1 MDAAAVEL
9 FVLNFNGAR
18 LLAECLPSIVC
29 AAARSRYPTC
39 VTVVDNGSTDES
51 LALLARDFP
60 SVAVRLAPNDGLYS
74 LNGAVAESSAPV
86 VVLLNNDIKLAVDA
100 IDPLVEPLLHAG
112 PRSRFTHVA
121 ELEPIVFTAPRCFLF
136 DERTHEGFQT
146 SVRMHRGLVEATAL
160 FSGAEDVADAPGP
173 TASVGAVLA
182 VEKQTFVA
190 LGGFDRLY
198 LPGRIEDLDFCFR
211 AFVAG
216 GRGRYV
222 PRSVA
227 YHRGAASFGPAYGVA
242 GCDRL
247 ALRNT
252 ILFQWKNLRS
262 PRHRLAARRWWPIR
276 AIRDLVNAPFVS
288 AEQRYPFVR
297 AYREAREVWRRS
309 PPTPAAHSADREHEF
324 FERHAPEA
332 LAAGASAGT
341 DDLSAWRT
349 EEARRAAN
357 YPLSRHYLRPAAGRL
372 AEMLRKSAVEP
383 WHLTLFGLLLAVLAA
398 ACVLNRQGIGA
409 VAMPAAAALVWAAW
423 FCDRTDGMLARIRRA
438 ATPLG
443 AWLDANVDE
452 TVDLGLHLVIAHVA
466 AATTGTLLPWG
477 LLVGF
482 LFGKYLLMH
491 GLATTPSA
499 VDEPPVGDGDGS
511 ASLLRRLY
519 HLPGN
524 ADVRLHLLVA
534 ALATNCL
541 VTELAIVAAYYNL
554 RWIARY
560 VLLGRRLRAAP
571 TGAAT

>member
-1 MDAAAVEL
+1 MEAAAVEL

-29 AAARSRYPTC
+29 AAARSHHPTC
-39 VTVVDNGSTDES
+39 VTVVDNGSTDDS
-51 LALLARDFP
+51 LALLARGFP
-60 SVAVRLAPNDGLYS
+60 TVAVRLAPNDGLCS
-74 LNGAVAESSAPV
+74 FNGAVAESSASA
-86 VVLLNNDIKLAVDA
+86 VVLLNNDVKLAADA
-100 IDPLVEPLLHAG
+100 LDPLVAPLLHAA
-112 PRSRFTHVA
+112 PRSRFTRVA

-160 FSGAEDVADAPGP
+160 FAGAEDVADTPGP

-182 VEKQTFVA
+182 VDRATFVA

-198 LPGRIEDLDFCFR
+198 LPGRIEDLDLCFR

-222 PRSVA
+222 PQSVA
-227 YHRGAASFGPAYGVA
+227 YHQGAASFGPAYGAA

-252 ILFQWKNLRS
+252 ILFQWKNLHA
-262 PRHRLAARRWWPIR
+262 PRHRLAARLWWPIR
-276 AIRDLVNAPFVS
+276 AIRDLLQAPFVA
-288 AEQRYPFVR
+288 AEQRFPFVR
-297 AYREAREVWRRS
+297 AYAAARAAWRHT
-309 PPTPAAHSADREHEF
+309 PPKPAAHSVDREQEF
-324 FERHAPEA
+324 FERHAPGA
-332 LAAGASAGT
+332 LAARASGGT
-341 DDLSAWRT
+341 DDLSVWRT

-372 AEMLRKSAVEP
+372 AEMLRTTAVEP
-383 WHLTLFGLLLAVLAA
+383 WHLTLFGLLLAVVSA
-398 ACVLNRQGIGA
+398 ACVLNRQAIGVA
-409 VAMPAAAALVWAAW
+409 AMPAAAAFVWVAW

-466 AATTGTLLPWG
+466 AAASGSLLPWG
-477 LLVGF
+477 LMVGF

-499 VDEPPVGDGDGS
+499 IDEPIVGNDDGS
-511 ASLLRRLY
+511 ASRLRRLY

-534 ALATNCL
+534 ALATDCL

-560 VLLGRRLRAAP
+560 VLLGRRLRTAP